1 MSEAAIHQ
9 LFKGHA
15 ADLPELALLGVHIQ
29 AALTRV
35 VKGQGHFE
43 HRLALIIP
51 DENRIVGESETYRFL
66 QFLGFQANGKFAGI
80 VSHEKFV
87 SSRVGTQRIPRLD
100 VVFNFESEGVEHFRK
115 SARGTLSHPVE
126 A

>member
-9 LFKGHA
+9 VFKGHA

-29 AALTRV
+29 STLARV

-43 HRLALIIP
+43 HRLALIVP
-51 DENRIVGESETYRFL
+51 DENRIVSKSEAYRL
-66 QFLGFQANGKFAGI
+66 LKFLGFQENGKFTGV

-87 SSRVGTQRIPRLD
+87 SRRVGTQRIPRLY
-100 VVFNFESEGVEHFRK
+100 VVFN
-115 SARGTLSHPVE
+115 LE
-126 A
+126 AE